1 MSRLSCFLRNSVAI
15 ISRMWASRRG
25 FDRFFS
31 DDVSVL
37 PVRNTRGSGMLAH
50 KYILTHGLSQALM
63 HTPADTHSSCPSS
76 AANVE
81 SKPYTSDNTRNSVKS
96 SR

>member
-1 MSRLSCFLRNSVAI
+1 MLSEQFCGNNQQNVAPER
-15 ISRMWASRRG
+15 S

-37 PVRNTRGSGMLAH
+37 PGRNTRGSGTLAH
-50 KYILTHGLSQALM
+50 KYILTHALSQALM

>member
-1 MSRLSCFLRNSVAI
+1 MLSVQLHMAT
-15 ISRMWASRRG
+15 ISRTSASQRS
-25 FDRFFS
+25 FDRFCS

-37 PVRNTRGSGMLAH
+37 PVRNTRGSGTLAH
-50 KYILTHGLSQALM
+50 KYILTRGLSQALM

-81 SKPYTSDNTRNSVKS
+81 SKPSTSDNTRTSVES